1 MCQGK
6 TRKLETEIEVQG
18 QEGFLGDSRLEV
30 QIPGGPEFLGGR
42 GSRRQVPGRG
52 EGRPGAQPLGLCSG
66 SAGLFQE
73 KVLEPRQSGMRGRF
87 SPQSREFIS
96 AFSAHGATSCS
107 PSPSWPHDTGSYP
120 RALMCR
126 LQG

>member
-1 MCQGK
+1 MCRGK

-52 EGRPGAQPLGLCSG
+52 EGRPGAQPLGL
-66 SAGLFQE
+66 
-73 KVLEPRQSGMRGRF
+73 
-87 SPQSREFIS
+87 
-96 AFSAHGATSCS
+96 
-107 PSPSWPHDTGSYP
+107 
-120 RALMCR
+120 
-126 LQG
+126 